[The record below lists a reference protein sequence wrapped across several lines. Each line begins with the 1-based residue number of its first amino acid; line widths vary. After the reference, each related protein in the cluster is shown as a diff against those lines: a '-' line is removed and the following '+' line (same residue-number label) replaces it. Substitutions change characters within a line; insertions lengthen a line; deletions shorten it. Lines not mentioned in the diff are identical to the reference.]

1 MIVNSL
7 PVKMEEHVLT
17 KWTAISVHASKGSMA
32 LIVRQ
37 VCTNNEITL
46 YRCTK

>member
-7 PVKMEEHVLT
+7 PVKMKEPVLT
-17 KWTAISVHASKGSMA
+17 KWTAICVHVSKGSMA

-46 YRCTK
+46 YTCTK